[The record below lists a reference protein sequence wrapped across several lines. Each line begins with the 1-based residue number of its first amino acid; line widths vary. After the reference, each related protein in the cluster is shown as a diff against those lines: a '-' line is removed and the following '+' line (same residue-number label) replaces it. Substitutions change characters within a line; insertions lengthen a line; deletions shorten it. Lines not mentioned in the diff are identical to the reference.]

1 VVILIDIHSDC
12 TQVYTDP
19 RTGHKKVTKRL
30 GGAYPGQKT
39 SHSSPYI
46 PPASAFGKDG
56 QATAH
61 FIAHGGGNALTLVQ
75 SDGSTAPEV
84 GGTQPEFIQGGEK
97 RRNRLDRLR
106 FRLLHGYFHQLGLT
120 LLFPHL
126 LFSYTSRRSCSWTDD
141 PRSSPRRTAQRHCC
155 PSQYEGGL
163 DLHGR
168 IRCPGSNHGLSC
180 IQQPYTSG
188 TFFTGL
194 ECS

>member
-19 RTGHKKVTKRL
+19 RTGQKKVTKRL
-30 GGAYPGQKT
+30 GGAYPGRT

-106 FRLLHGYFHQLGLT
+106 FRLLRLLSSTGSNSSIPPFTVQLHFPKE
-120 LLFPHL
+120 LFL
-126 LFSYTSRRSCSWTDD
+126 DRRSTFKPPTD
-141 PRSSPRRTAQRHCC
+141 
-155 PSQYEGGL
+155 
-163 DLHGR
+163 
-168 IRCPGSNHGLSC
+168 GSTPLLSL
-180 IQQPYTSG
+180 PV
-188 TFFTGL
+188 
-194 ECS
+194 